1 MGKVFAGLL
10 FLFLDFCLGHVNI
23 LPAFVGYLFIGVG
36 VAREKVCPS
45 TEGSRMLAL
54 VSALITGGFWVLE
67 VFGWVPQVGIMD
79 IPVPIGL
86 ILKLWM
92 TWRLVG
98 WTEELVGPG
107 PRIERF
113 RISWYTLILGLLV
126 NFLLSFWGG
135 IWDWLALAA
144 LLGTMIFYCGMY
156 YRIWKG

>member
-10 FLFLDFCLGHVNI
+10 FLFLDFCLGHINI

-113 RISWYTLILGLLV
+113 RISWYALILGLLAG
-126 NFLLSFWGG
+126 FLLGLMGG
-135 IWDWLALAA
+135 VWAWLAVAVM
-144 LLGTMIFYCGMY
+144 LGVMIAYLVMYC
-156 YRIWKG
+156 RVWKG